1 MLFHLA
7 NAAMLPLVGQ
17 KLALQDN
24 RLGMTFIAACIVAAQ
39 MVMVPMAML
48 VGARADQW
56 GRKPLFLAGFLILPL
71 RGCLYTVSDNQ
82 FWLLAVQTLDGVGAG
97 IFGAIFPIIV
107 ADLMRGTGRFN
118 VAQGAILTAQGIGAA
133 LSTTLAGIVVV
144 HAGYSAAFLTL
155 AGVAILGALVF
166 FFGMPET
173 NPRSSSTADNL
184 AQRKEPVRP
193 APAMR
198 PTA

>member
-1 MLFHLA
+1 
-7 NAAMLPLVGQ
+7 MLPLVGQ
-17 KLALQDN
+17 KLALKDDK
-24 RLGMTFIAACIVAAQ
+24 LGTTFMAACIVAAQ

-56 GRKPLFLAGFLILPL
+56 GRKPLFLAGLLVLPL
-71 RGCLYTVSDNQ
+71 RGCLYTFSDNQ

-133 LSTTLAGIVVV
+133 LSTTLAGLVVV

-155 AGVAILGALVF
+155 AGVAVLGVLVF

-173 NPRSSSTADNL
+173 NPRSRSTA
-184 AQRKEPVRP
+184 AKHPEREEPVRS
-193 APAMR
+193 APAIR